1 MATNIMVVTDMTATR
16 MAVIADRTQNLLV
29 AGAKAMMIENL
40 KSKLCSGVAHFIFQK
55 RNGELREMFATT
67 NPALVRRHINGRG
80 VSRECYATTAV
91 FDCELGEWRSFR
103 WESIVK
109 VF

>member
-1 MATNIMVVTDMTATR
+1 MTNTLVISDITATR
-16 MAVIADRTQNLLV
+16 MAVIAERTQNHLM
-29 AGAKAMMIENL
+29 AGAKAMMIESL
-40 KSKLCSGVAHFIFQK
+40 KAKLRLGVAHFIFQK
-55 RNGELREMFATT
+55 KNGEYREMFATT
-67 NPALVRRHINGRG
+67 SPSLVKRHINGRG
-80 VSRECYATTAV
+80 VSRELYATTAV

>member
-1 MATNIMVVTDMTATR
+1 MATNIMVISDMTATR

-40 KSKLCSGVAHFIFQK
+40 KGKLRSGVAHFIFQK
-55 RNGELREMFATT
+55 CNGELREMFATT

-80 VSRECYATTAV
+80 VSRELYATTAV
-91 FDCELGEWRSFR
+91 FDVECGAWRSFR

>member
-1 MATNIMVVTDMTATR
+1 MANIMVISDMTATR
-16 MAVIADRTQNLLV
+16 MAVIADRTQDLLV
-29 AGAKAMMIENL
+29 AGAKARMIENL
-40 KSKLCSGVAHFIFQK
+40 KSKLRSGVAHFIFHK
-55 RNGELREMFATT
+55 KNGELREMFATT
-67 NPALVRRHINGRG
+67 CPSLVKRHINGRG

>member
-1 MATNIMVVTDMTATR
+1 MNALVITNDTATR
-16 MAVIADRTQNLLV
+16 MAVIAARTGSELM

-40 KSKLCSGVAHFIFQK
+40 KDKLRNGVAHFIFQK
-55 RNGELREMFATT
+55 KNGELREMFATT
-67 NPALVRRHINGRG
+67 NKALVERHIVGTGEN
-80 VSRECYATTAV
+80 RELYATTAV
-91 FDCELGEWRSFR
+91 YDVEKGAWRSFR

>member
-1 MATNIMVVTDMTATR
+1 MANIMVISNMTATR
-16 MAVIADRTQNLLV
+16 MAVIADRTQDLLV

-40 KSKLCSGVAHFIFQK
+40 KSKLRSGVAHFIFQK
-55 RNGELREMFATT
+55 KNGELREMFATT
-67 NPALVRRHINGRG
+67 CPSLVKRHINGRG

>member
-16 MAVIADRTQNLLV
+16 MAVIADRTQNLLI

-40 KSKLCSGVAHFIFQK
+40 KSKLRSGVAHFVFQK
-55 RNGELREMFATT
+55 KNGELLEMFATT
-67 NPALVRRHINGRG
+67 CPTLVKRHINGRG
-80 VSRECYATTAV
+80 VSRELYATTAV
-91 FDCELGEWRSFR
+91 FDVECGEWRSFR

-109 VF
+109 VY

>member
-1 MATNIMVVTDMTATR
+1 MNALVITNQTATR
-16 MAVIADRTQNLLV
+16 MSVIAARTGSELM
-29 AGAKAMMIENL
+29 AGAKAMMVENL
-40 KSKLCSGVAHFIFQK
+40 KSKLRSGVAHFIFQK
-55 RNGELREMFATT
+55 KNGEYREMFATT
-67 NPALVRRHINGRG
+67 NHSLVNRHINGRG
-80 VSRECYATTAV
+80 ESREKYATTAV

>member
-1 MATNIMVVTDMTATR
+1 MANIMVISDMTATR

-40 KSKLCSGVAHFIFQK
+40 KSKLRSGVAHFIFMK
-55 RNGELREMFATT
+55 KNGELREMFATT
-67 NPALVRRHINGRG
+67 CPALVGRHINGRG
-80 VSRECYATTAV
+80 VSRELYATTAV
-91 FDCELGEWRSFR
+91 FDVECGAWRSFR

>member
-1 MATNIMVVTDMTATR
+1 MATNIMFVTDMTATR

-40 KSKLCSGVAHFIFQK
+40 KSKLRSGVAHFIFMK
-55 RNGELREMFATT
+55 KNGELREMFATT
-67 NPALVRRHINGRG
+67 CPALVGRHINGRG
-80 VSRECYATTAV
+80 ESRELYATTAV

>member
-1 MATNIMVVTDMTATR
+1 MANMMIISDLTATR

-29 AGAKAMMIENL
+29 AGVKAMMIENL
-40 KSKLCSGVAHFIFQK
+40 KSKLRSGVAHFVFMK
-55 RNGELREMFATT
+55 KNGELREMFATT
-67 NPALVRRHINGRG
+67 CPSLVKRHINGRG
-80 VSRECYATTAV
+80 VSREVYATTAV
-91 FDCELGEWRSFR
+91 YDVECGEWRSFR

>member
-1 MATNIMVVTDMTATR
+1 MANIMVISDMTTTR

-40 KSKLCSGVAHFIFQK
+40 KSKLRSGVAHFIFMK
-55 RNGELREMFATT
+55 KNGELREMFATT
-67 NPALVRRHINGRG
+67 CPALVGRHINGRG